1 MPRLSLNTAS
11 HYLPLLLSALLF
23 IALSHYFFWQIGDDS
38 YIYFRYVDR
47 ALAGKW
53 WSYADYIPPVEGY
66 SSPLWYLLL
75 IALGKLGLGVE
86 MASRSL
92 GLFFA
97 GLTVVGCWQLA
108 RLLKVSIALA
118 GFACMFLVL
127 NQGIHYWSSSG
138 MESALYMALLV
149 YACIGIVSGK
159 YWLLPTALLAIAR
172 PEGPFL
178 LLALTLAIAVF
189 RRHYLTP
196 SRVMLLWLPLVIWL
210 VLRWSIYGQLL
221 PNTFYAKA
229 TGSLSQQLHHGL
241 MYCLPVLLPLLLLWV
256 LWFVCKTDEQKPQ
269 LLVVLGII
277 SMLVGIVF
285 LGGGDWMFHFRLLL
299 PVLALLW
306 VALAHYWQQGGQR
319 LRLGLVASSSLLLLL
334 SVSPKQVGA
343 ALIGQQLPQA
353 YYQEGM
359 MTHQSMVLA
368 EQLKAQYP
376 AGTLFAVNH
385 AGALPWALLDY
396 DAIDMVGLNDAHIA
410 HGEGGLHQKYDADY
424 VLSLQPAFIVLNT
437 RIKPGTDGV
446 WYHPGYWVGE
456 TALFEHA
463 DFAKNYQPSEL
474 LVNWQGEIRFPYT
487 LFFEQTKVSRW
498 IVVYQRKT
506 E

>member
-1 MPRLSLNTAS
+1 MAHQQRQALPGVPKTRIRRIMPRLSLNTAS

-86 MASRSL
+86 VASRSL

-159 YWLLPTALLAIAR
+159 YWLLPTALLAVAR

-178 LLALTLAIAVF
+178 LIALIVALALF
-189 RRHYLTP
+189 RRHYLNA
-196 SRVMLLWLPLVIWL
+196 SRIVLLCLPLACWM

-229 TGSLSQQLHHGL
+229 TGSLSQQLSYGL
-241 MYCLPVLLPLLLLWV
+241 MYCLPVLLPLVLLWLV
-256 LWFVCKTDEQKPQ
+256 WLVHKNDAEKPQ
-269 LLVVLGII
+269 LLVVLGMI
-277 SMLVGIVF
+277 SMLLGIV
-285 LGGGDWMFHFRLLL
+285 LVGGGDWMFHFRLLL

-306 VALAHYWQQGGQR
+306 VALAYYWQQSGYW
-319 LRLGLVASSSLLLLL
+319 LRSGLVASSALLLLL
-334 SVSPKQVGA
+334 SVSPKQLA
-343 ALIGQQLPQA
+343 AAFSLQQLPKTH
-353 YYQEGM
+353 YQEG
-359 MTHQSMVLA
+359 
-368 EQLKAQYP
+368 
-376 AGTLFAVNH
+376 
-385 AGALPWALLDY
+385 
-396 DAIDMVGLNDAHIA
+396 
-410 HGEGGLHQKYDADY
+410 
-424 VLSLQPAFIVLNT
+424 
-437 RIKPGTDGV
+437 
-446 WYHPGYWVGE
+446 
-456 TALFEHA
+456 
-463 DFAKNYQPSEL
+463 
-474 LVNWQGEIRFPYT
+474 
-487 LFFEQTKVSRW
+487 
-498 IVVYQRKT
+498 
-506 E
+506 